1 MKPIVAYLR
10 VSTQQQG
17 RSGLGLEAQRDQ
29 LQRFAAAQG
38 MTIAAE
44 YVEVETG
51 KGFDALTLRPFLREA
66 LERARGLKCPVA
78 VAKLDR
84 LSRDVHFISGLMAE
98 RVPFVV
104 ADLGPD
110 VDPFILH
117 LYAAFAEKERSI
129 ISQRTKAGIDA
140 ARRRGTNK
148 KGEPLRLGQS
158 LELLQKRSKEAI
170 QRAEQ
175 LRPHF
180 ARVAN
185 VAAHTAARR
194 LNAAGIAT
202 PTGAPWSAKTVIRVR
217 NRLSASHA
225 D

>member
-1 MKPIVAYLR
+1 MTRLIVAYLR

-29 LQRFAAAQG
+29 LQRFAAAQDL
-38 MTIAAE
+38 TIAAE

-66 LERARGLKCPVA
+66 LEHARALKCPIA

-98 RVPFVV
+98 RVAFIV
-104 ADLGPD
+104 ADLGPN
-110 VDPFILH
+110 VDPFMLH
-117 LYAAFAEKERSI
+117 IYAAFAERERTI
-129 ISQRTKAGIDA
+129 ISERTKAGIDA

-158 LELLQKRSKEAI
+158 LELLQKRSKDAI
-170 QRAEQ
+170 QRAEA
-175 LRPHF
+175 LRPVF
-180 ARVAN
+180 ERVAHLS
-185 VAAHTAARR
+185 AHTAAKR
-194 LNAAGIAT
+194 LNATGIGT
-202 PTGAPWSAKTVIRVR
+202 PTGAPWSAKTLLRVR
-217 NRLSASHA
+217 KRLEAA
-225 D
+225 R